1 MFLYLLISE
10 FMDYTYTIQELP
22 EIAEKVLFDA
32 SNKILLFY
40 GDMGVGKT
48 TLIKEIAKLLGVND
62 NISSPTYSIVN
73 EYEIDNDKVY
83 HFDFYRIK
91 NEEEALD
98 IGIEE
103 YLYSGHWVLIEW
115 PENIKNLLPLE
126 NTKINLIKN
135 KNESRTINI
144 QPVK

>member
-1 MFLYLLISE
+1 MK
-10 FMDYTYTIQELP
+10 YTYTLQDLP
-22 EIAEKVLFDA
+22 KIAEKVLLDA

-48 TLIKEIAKLLGVND
+48 TLIKEIAKRLGVID
-62 NISSPTYSIVN
+62 NISSPTFSIVN
-73 EYEIDNDKVY
+73 EYEIDNDKVF

-103 YLYSGHWVLIEW
+103 YFYSDHWSLIEW
-115 PENIKNLLPLE
+115 PEKIENLLP
-126 NTKINLIKN
+126 TKSTIIKLIKN
-135 KNESRTINI
+135 ENGSRTINI
-144 QPVK
+144 MPVK

>member
-1 MFLYLLISE
+1 ME
-10 FMDYTYTIQELP
+10 YTYTIQNLP
-22 EIAEKVLFDA
+22 EIAEKVLLHT

-40 GDMGVGKT
+40 GTMGVGKT
-48 TLIKEIAKLLGVND
+48 TLIKELAKRLGVTETIN
-62 NISSPTYSIVN
+62 SPTFSIVN
-73 EYEIDNDKVY
+73 EYEIEEDKVF

-91 NEEEALD
+91 NEEEVLD

-103 YLYSGHWVLIEW
+103 YFDSGHWILIEW
-115 PENIKNLLPLE
+115 PEKINNLLPLN

-144 QPVK
+144 MPVK

>member
-1 MFLYLLISE
+1 ME
-10 FMDYTYTIQELP
+10 YTYTIQDLP
-22 EIAEKVLFDA
+22 KVAEKVLLNA

-40 GDMGVGKT
+40 GGMGVGKT
-48 TLIKEIAKLLGVND
+48 TMIKELAKRLGVTD
-62 NISSPTYSIVN
+62 TISSPTFSIVN

-91 NEEEALD
+91 KEEEALD

-103 YLYSGHWVLIEW
+103 YLYSGHWILIEW
-115 PENIKNLLPLE
+115 PEKIKNLLPLE

-135 KNESRTINI
+135 KNESRTINMM
-144 QPVK
+144 PVN

>member
-1 MFLYLLISE
+1 MSIFVLRELMEYN
-10 FMDYTYTIQELP
+10 FTIQDLP
-22 EIAEKVLFDA
+22 EIAEKVLFNA
-32 SNKILLFY
+32 TNKILLFY
-40 GDMGVGKT
+40 GNMGVGKT
-48 TLIKEIAKLLGVND
+48 TMIKELAKRLGVRD
-62 NISSPTYSIVN
+62 TISSPTFSIVN

-103 YLYSGHWVLIEW
+103 YFYSGHWVLVEW

-135 KNESRTINI
+135 KNESRTINMM
-144 QPVK
+144 PVK

>member
-1 MFLYLLISE
+1 ME
-10 FMDYTYTIQELP
+10 YTFTIQDLP
-22 EIAEKVLFDA
+22 KIAEKVLFNT

-40 GDMGVGKT
+40 GNMGVGKT
-48 TLIKEIAKLLGVND
+48 TMIKELAKRLGVKD
-62 NISSPTYSIVN
+62 TISSPTFSIVN

-103 YLYSGHWVLIEW
+103 YFYSGNWVLIEW
-115 PENIKNLLPLE
+115 PENIKSLLPLE
-126 NTKINLIKN
+126 STRINLIKN
-135 KNESRTINI
+135 KNESRTINMM
-144 QPVK
+144 PVK